1 MCECVRMCVLVC
13 DRAHLYV
20 HTCTDMCFEASMCVF
35 MRVPEFKCI
44 TMLSYKGICIIM
56 HFVCV
61 CVCVCNPNPSDFHC
75 VLFCSSWPFPDHL
88 DVLEVIRARDLP
100 PACKGVF
107 DITVMDWSGKNIGGY
122 KDVGKCCTF
131 VFAISCLEI
140 LFKKQLG
147 KSKSVLSLLPPEYF
161 GLSFHS
167 Y

>member
-61 CVCVCNPNPSDFHC
+61 CVCVCVC
-75 VLFCSSWPFPDHL
+75 VTLTHLTFTAYCS
-88 DVLEVIRARDLP
+88 EVIGP
-100 PACKGVF
+100 SQ
-107 DITVMDWSGKNIGGY
+107 IT
-122 KDVGKCCTF
+122 
-131 VFAISCLEI
+131 
-140 LFKKQLG
+140 
-147 KSKSVLSLLPPEYF
+147 
-161 GLSFHS
+161 
-167 Y
+167 